1 MLTSPTRV
9 LAVFRHFYPVLAGAS
24 ERFRRYFPGL
34 RERGIDFQVVTTTVD
49 AANSP
54 SANLDCP
61 TLHRVEV
68 TGERRIDLDRRLLR
82 EAMRLVRSPEFSGT
96 APVVQLISGYPA
108 IFPHLINLRRSGART
123 LFVGTMVEPSKTPD
137 SWVGKVKRLVRKRI
151 LASSFDFF
159 VASSGLMAEEMIA
172 DGAPPQRTSIIS
184 NGVDVH
190 RFRPSADDLEKQSLR
205 DRLGLPRSAPVVLFV
220 GNIMPRKGVDLLVE
234 AWHGVH
240 EVFPEAVLL
249 LLGPLERPTLTLTA
263 ERDELRAYQQR
274 LFANCG
280 SLLGDRIRFPGESR
294 EVDAYLRAADVFV
307 FPSRKEGLGNV
318 VLEAMASGVPMVLTD
333 YLGRPRSELGV
344 PGTHFDLSDF
354 SPQQLAG
361 HILGLLRSPERRRD
375 MGEAAHRWARQ
386 YHSLNGTLDSYA
398 ALYHALSQSSP
409 FEAIVGCK

>member
-1 MLTSPTRV
+1 MQTSPTRV
-9 LAVFRHFYPVLAGAS
+9 LAIFRHFYPVLAGAS

-34 RERGIDFQVVTTTVD
+34 RQRGIDFQVVTTTVE
-49 AANSP
+49 AHEPPPLNVA
-54 SANLDCP
+54 CP
-61 TLHRVEV
+61 LLHRVEV
-68 TGERRIDLDRRLLR
+68 TGERRIDLDRRLLQ
-82 EAMRLVRSPEFSGT
+82 EARRLIRSPEFHGA
-96 APVVQLISGYPA
+96 APVIQLISGYPA
-108 IFPHLINLRRSGART
+108 LAPQLIRLRRSGART
-123 LFVGTMVEPSKTPD
+123 LFVGTMVEPSRSPD
-137 SWVGKVKRLVRKRI
+137 SWAGQVKRVIRQRL
-151 LASSFDFF
+151 LAASFDFF
-159 VASSGLMAEEMIA
+159 VASSGVMAEEMIA
-172 DGAPPQRTSIIS
+172 SGAPRKRTSIIS
-184 NGVDVH
+184 NGVDVD
-190 RFRPSADDLEKQSLR
+190 RFRPLSDDQEKQSLR
-205 DRLGLPRSAPVVLFV
+205 DRLGLPPSAPVVLFV

-234 AWHGVH
+234 AWQGVH
-240 EVFPEAVLL
+240 RVFPEAVLL

-263 ERDELRAYQQR
+263 EREELRAYQQR

-280 SLLGDRIRFPGESR
+280 SLLGDRIRFPGESQ

-386 YHSLNGTLDSYA
+386 YHSLSGTLDSYA
-398 ALYHALSQSSP
+398 ALYQALSQGSR
-409 FEAIVGCK
+409 FEAIAGCK